1 MSEIVVWRLSRHCY
15 AEESYS
21 GEGSRR
27 FGGRWSSPGRK
38 VAYSSES
45 RSLAALEVLVN
56 VRDPT
61 ILFREPWTFIAAK
74 IPSELIERPTR
85 VPENWQ
91 VTPYSTET
99 QIFGDNWVQASRSA
113 VLRVPS
119 VVVLGEFNY
128 LLNAAHPDFKKI
140 NISKPEPFR
149 FDSRFKM

>member
-1 MSEIVVWRLSRHCY
+1 VSEIVVWRLSRQRY

-27 FGGRWSSPGRK
+27 YGGRWSSPGRK

-56 VRDPT
+56 VRDPS
-61 ILFREPWTFIAAK
+61 ILFREPWMLIAAK
-74 IPSELIERPTR
+74 IPSELIERPAR
-85 VPENWQ
+85 VPDNWQ
-91 VTPYSTET
+91 VTPYSTDT
-99 QIFGDNWVQASRSA
+99 QIFGDRWVEAARHP

-119 VVVLGEFNY
+119 AVVLGEFNY
-128 LLNAAHPDFKKI
+128 LLNPAHPDFKKI
-140 NISKPEPFR
+140 TINKPESFL